1 MINVFLFFAGMV
13 SGYYL
18 YCNFVAGFFPES
30 YAMIWVFLTVVS
42 PFFAYICWYMPGK
55 GWLSVILS
63 GAALSF
69 FINSAFAYGM
79 FYISVRSPLYLVP
92 LAAAAFVLRRRNIKE
107 EAAVIVTAMTVAVL
121 ISLFSPIHIY

>member
-1 MINVFLFFAGMV
+1 
-13 SGYYL
+13 
-18 YCNFVAGFFPES
+18 
-30 YAMIWVFLTVVS
+30 
-42 PFFAYICWYMPGK
+42 MPGN
-55 GWLSVILS
+55 GSLSVILS

-92 LAAAAFVLRRRNIKE
+92 LAAAAFVLRRHNIKE

>member
-1 MINVFLFFAGMV
+1 
-13 SGYYL
+13 
-18 YCNFVAGFFPES
+18 
-30 YAMIWVFLTVVS
+30 
-42 PFFAYICWYMPGK
+42 MPGN

-107 EAAVIVTAMTVAVL
+107 EAAVIVTAITVAVL
-121 ISLFSPIHIY
+121 FSLFSPIHIY